1 VSEIASGKGNIK
13 KSLLK
18 SEDVFFLD
26 NGHSLYVWVGKGT
39 THNEK
44 AMAIQYA
51 TDFLKAAS
59 RPLSTPILRVLEGN
73 EPTSFNK
80 EFDG

>member
-1 VSEIASGKGNIK
+1 VASGAGHIK
-13 KSLLK
+13 KALLK

-26 NGHSLYVWVGKGT
+26 NGHTVYVWVGKGT
-39 THNEK
+39 TKNEK
-44 AMAIQYA
+44 DMAIPYA
-51 TDFLKAAS
+51 TEFLKAAG
-59 RPLSTPILRVLEGN
+59 RPMSTPILRVLEGN